1 MHMERSKQ
9 QTQTHHI
16 FSQMKKYKGSYF
28 LLLPAV
34 VFVFIFSYLPFGG
47 IVIAFKDFS
56 IKNGIWGSQWVGFK
70 HFATIFS
77 QPGMLSAIGR
87 SLLYGSVLLFGT
99 FPFPILLAILFNE
112 LRSIKFKRVVQ
123 TVSYMPHF
131 ISWISVIGL
140 FYTFFATEGTFN
152 NLMQKL
158 FGSSYEAC
166 NILLDDR
173 YFLPVLFVSNLW
185 KSVGWS
191 SVVFLA
197 AIAGIDPTLYEAAT
211 VDGCGKLK
219 QVWHITLPCIRT
231 TALIVLIMSLG
242 TLFNTNFEQG
252 YGFQNVYT
260 QEQTEVINALIY
272 RQGIENGKYDVS
284 TAFGIAQGLVMLVM
298 VLTANTVSKKIFSA
312 SIW

>member
-242 TLFNTNFEQG
+242 TLFNTNFEQV

-260 QEQTEVINALIY
+260 QEQTEVINTLIY